1 MADNFGLK
9 IGIEGEQEFKA
20 ALRDINASFKVLG
33 SEMKLVESE
42 FDKQDKSIEAVSAR
56 NQVLSKEIQAQS
68 EKISV
73 LEKALA
79 NASSSFGENDRRTQ
93 AWAVQLNNA
102 KAELNNLERE
112 LEKNNKS
119 LNETGDEFEKADKE
133 AEKFEREIKKS
144 ADSADDAGGK
154 FAKLGGVLKGVGA
167 SMGAAAAAIG
177 TAAVGAAK
185 QLSDMAVGA
194 SSYADNILTM
204 STVTG
209 MSAEKLQA
217 YDYAAEL
224 VDTSLETLTSSMAK
238 NIRSMTAAEK
248 GTGAVADAY
257 KALGV
262 SVTDSHGKLRDSETV
277 YWETIDALGRISDE
291 TERDALSMQIFGKS
305 AQELNPLIAQ
315 GSAGIA
321 KLTEEAKNMGAVMS
335 DDQLSSLGK
344 FDDTIQRLKS
354 GSEAAKNALGMV
366 LLPQLQA
373 LGTDGVTLLGN
384 FTKGLNDAGGDFS
397 KISEVIGST
406 VGGIANMILSNMP
419 QIIDVALNIVMSII
433 KAITDN
439 LPQLIDTASKMVFT
453 LLQGLIKALP
463 QITDGALQLILAL
476 VNGIIANLPALTSA
490 ALNMIVT
497 LASGIGDA
505 LPQLIPAIVDAVIL
519 IVQTLLDNMDKIL
532 DAAFKIIMGLAKGLI
547 NALPKLIDALPKI
560 IDAIIDFIT
569 NNLPLI
575 VEMGIKLVVE
585 LAIGLVKAIPRLVAA
600 IPQIIAALLGGF
612 GKAVGYIGK
621 IGVNIVKGLWNG
633 IVSMTTWIKD
643 KISDFIGGIVS
654 GVKGLLG
661 IRSPSTVFAGIGS
674 NMGEGIGVGFEKAM
688 NGVKDNMQKAIPTS
702 FDTNVTLK
710 TKQNNGAYNNDTQLN
725 PLMLTITNFYNN
737 RTQDIEQLAYELEF
751 YRQRVASAT
760 GGV

>member
-42 FDKQDKSIEAVSAR
+42 FDKQDKSVEAATAR
-56 NQVLSKEIQAQS
+56 NQVLSKEIDAQS

-73 LEKALA
+73 LEKALT
-79 NASSSFGENDRRTQ
+79 NASSSFGENDKRTQ

-102 KAELNNLERE
+102 KAELNNLEHE
-112 LEKNNKS
+112 LDQNNKS
-119 LNETGDEFEKADKE
+119 LNEVSHEFDKADKE
-133 AEKFEREIKKS
+133 AEEFDKSIRKS
-144 ADSADDAGGK
+144 AEGANDAGGK
-154 FAKLGGVLKGVGA
+154 FSKLGGVLKGVGA
-167 SMGAAAAAIG
+167 AMGAAAVAVG
-177 TAAVGAAK
+177 TATVGAAK
-185 QLSDMAVGA
+185 SLTDMTVGA
-194 SSYADNILTM
+194 SIYADNILTM

-209 MSAEKLQA
+209 MSTESLQA
-217 YDYAAEL
+217 YKYAAEL
-224 VDTSLETLTSSMAK
+224 VDTSMETLTGSMAK
-238 NIRSMTAAEK
+238 NIRSMMAAEK

-277 YWETIDALGRISDE
+277 YWETIDALGKVKDE
-291 TERDALSMQIFGKS
+291 TERNALSMQIFGKS

-321 KLTEEAKNMGAVMS
+321 KLTQEAKNMGAVMS
-335 DDQLSSLGK
+335 DGQLNNLGK
-344 FDDTIQRLKS
+344 FDDTVQRLKS

-366 LLPQLQA
+366 LLPQLQS

-397 KISEVIGST
+397 KISKVIGST

-419 QIIDVALNIVMSII
+419 QIIDVALNIVISII

-463 QITDGALQLILAL
+463 QITDGALQLVLAL
-476 VNGIIANLPALTSA
+476 VNGIVANLPALVKA
-490 ALNMIVT
+490 ALDMIVT
-497 LASGIGDA
+497 LAGGIGDA
-505 LPQLIPAIVDAVIL
+505 LPQLIPAIIDAVIL
-519 IVQTLLDNMDKIL
+519 IVETLLNNMDKIL
-532 DAAFKIIMGLAKGLI
+532 DAAFKIIVGLAKGLI
-547 NALPKLIDALPKI
+547 NALPKLVEALPRI
-560 IDAIIDFIT
+560 IEAIINFMT

-575 VEMGIKLVVE
+575 IEMGIKLTTQ
-585 LAIGLVKAIPRLVAA
+585 LALGLVKAIPQLVAA
-600 IPQIIAALLGGF
+600 IPQVIAALIEGF
-612 GKAVGYIGK
+612 GRAVGSITE
-621 IGVNIVKGLWNG
+621 IGVNIVKGLWSG
-633 IVSMTTWIKD
+633 ITSMASWIKD
-643 KISDFIGGIVS
+643 KISDFVGGIVS
-654 GVKGLLG
+654 GIKGLLG
-661 IRSPSTVFAGIGS
+661 IHSPSTVFAGIGS

-688 NGVKDNMQKAIPTS
+688 NGIKENMQKAIPTS
-702 FDTNVTLK
+702 FNTDVTLN
-710 TKQNNGAYNNDTQLN
+710 TKQSSGTANNNTQSN

-751 YRQRVASAT
+751 YRQRVAMGR
-760 GGV
+760 GGA

>member
-42 FDKQDKSIEAVSAR
+42 FDKQDKSVEAVTAR
-56 NQVLSKEIQAQS
+56 NQTLSKEIDAQS

-79 NASSSFGENDRRTQ
+79 NASSSFGENDKRTQ

-112 LEKNNKS
+112 LAQNDKS
-119 LNETGDEFEKADKE
+119 LNEVSDEFDKADKE
-133 AEKFEREIKKS
+133 AEKFEKEIKKS
-144 ADSADDAGGK
+144 ADSADDAGGR
-154 FAKLGGVLKGVGA
+154 FSKLGGVLKGVGV
-167 SMGAAAAAIG
+167 SMGAAAVAVG
-177 TAAVGAAK
+177 TAAVSAAK
-185 QLSDMAVGA
+185 SLTDMTVGA

-209 MSAEKLQA
+209 MSTEKLQA
-217 YDYAAEL
+217 YNYAAEL
-224 VDTSLETLTSSMAK
+224 VDTSMETLTGSMAK

-248 GTGAVADAY
+248 GTGAQADAY
-257 KALGV
+257 KKLGV
-262 SVTDSHGKLRDSETV
+262 SVTDANGKLRNSEDV
-277 YWETIDALGRISDE
+277 YWQTIDALGKVSDE
-291 TERDALSMQIFGKS
+291 TERNALSMQVFGKS

-321 KLTEEAKNMGAVMS
+321 KLTDEAKNMGAVMS
-335 DDQLSSLGK
+335 DDQLNSLGK

-354 GSEAAKNALGMV
+354 GSEAAKNALGLV

-384 FTKGLNDAGGDFS
+384 FTKGLNDAGGDFG
-397 KISEVIGST
+397 KISEVIGT
-406 VGGIANMILSNMP
+406 TIGGIANMILSNMP
-419 QIIDVALNIVMSII
+419 QIIDVALNIVTSII

-463 QITDGALQLILAL
+463 QITDGALQLVLAL
-476 VNGIIANLPALTSA
+476 VNGIIANLPALVKA
-490 ALNMIVT
+490 ALDMIVT
-497 LASGIGDA
+497 LAGGIGDA
-505 LPQLIPAIVDAVIL
+505 LPQLIPAIIDAVIL

-547 NALPKLIDALPKI
+547 DALPKLIDALPKI
-560 IDAIIDFIT
+560 IEAIINFIT

-575 VEMGIKLVVE
+575 IEMGIKLTVQ
-585 LAIGLVKAIPRLVAA
+585 LAIGLVKAIPQLIAA
-600 IPQIIAALLGGF
+600 IPQIITALLGGF
-612 GKAVGYIGK
+612 GKAVGSIGE

-633 IVSMTTWIKD
+633 IVSMATWIKD
-643 KISDFIGGIVS
+643 KVSDFVGGIVS
-654 GVKGLLG
+654 GVKNVLG
-661 IRSPSTVFAGIGS
+661 IHSPSTVFAGIGGS
-674 NMGEGIGVGFEKAM
+674 MGEGIGVGFEKSM
-688 NGVKDNMQKAIPTS
+688 NGVRDNMQKAIPTS
-702 FDTNVTLK
+702 FDTNVTLSS
-710 TKQNNGAYNNDTQLN
+710 KQSSGIGNSNAQSN

-737 RTQDIEQLAYELEF
+737 SAQDIEQLAYELEF